1 MVSQTERV
9 KRRVV
14 PMLTGIGTTIGDA
27 LERGPLGKVRRTVV
41 GLVRE
46 ILADDV
52 MGLSA
57 ELAYRWLLALFPL
70 AIMVAAISGIAA
82 RTLGIQDP
90 AGQLIDAAGKALPPE
105 AAQTMR
111 PQLERIFTGHDG
123 ALLSIGLVLT
133 IYAASSGIRALIK
146 GLNRAYDVE
155 ETRPLWR
162 QYLLAISLTV
172 LFGVAVVVSF
182 IVLVTGQ
189 VAAQQVASAV
199 GLREAAA
206 WLFELAPFPL
216 AVVALGIAA
225 AFLYWAAPAR
235 HLSWRGVLPGVVVF
249 VPGWIAATVG
259 FSFYVA
265 NFSSYSDTYGA
276 LGGVIVLLLWLY
288 LTALI
293 LLIGGEL
300 NAVLEREFGPDRRPA
315 DDEPESEPAPDDH
328 DAVASESFRE

>member
-1 MVSQTERV
+1 
-9 KRRVV
+9 
-14 PMLTGIGTTIGDA
+14 
-27 LERGPLGKVRRTVV
+27 
-41 GLVRE
+41 
-46 ILADDV
+46 

-90 AGQLIDAAGKALPPE
+90 ADQLIEVAGKALPPE

-155 ETRPLWR
+155 ETRPIWR

-199 GLREAAA
+199 GLQEAAA

-293 LLIGGEL
+293 LLVGGEL
-300 NAVLEREFGPDRRPA
+300 NAVLEREFGPGRGTA
-315 DDEPESEPAPDDH
+315 DDRTRVGARADDH
-328 DAVASESFRE
+328 DAVVSESLRSNESIEAAPG